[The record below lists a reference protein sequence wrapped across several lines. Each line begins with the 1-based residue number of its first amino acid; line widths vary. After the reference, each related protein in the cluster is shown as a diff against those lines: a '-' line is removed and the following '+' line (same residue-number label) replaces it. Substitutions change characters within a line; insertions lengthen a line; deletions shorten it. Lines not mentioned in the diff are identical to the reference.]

1 MNYRLYTFVAHHY
14 LSPLQC
20 GIQSAHVVSELANLH
35 RVADEQKRQ
44 IFELWAGL
52 DKTIIVCG
60 AGNHEG
66 VVTCWANLANLT
78 PSFDLPFAIFNEDER
93 SMNRMATAC
102 GVIVPQKFWD
112 VTFEKEENVWVHK
125 DTYSGDEPV
134 YHYHGQD
141 SIEGRLIDYIKSH
154 RLV

>member
-1 MNYRLYTFVAHHY
+1 MNYRLYTFTAHHF

-20 GIQSAHVVSELANLH
+20 GIQSAHVVSELANMH
-35 RVADEQKRQ
+35 RIAEEQQRK

-66 VVTCWANLANLT
+66 VTACWAKMVTLVGKLG
-78 PSFDLPFAIFNEDER
+78 LPVALFKEDER
-93 SMNRMATAC
+93 SMNGMATAC
-102 GVIVPQKFWD
+102 GVIVPQKYWD
-112 VTFEKEENVWVHK
+112 VTFEKEENVWVHE
-125 DTYSGDEPV
+125 DTYSNDEPA
-134 YHYHGQD
+134 YHYFGQD
-141 SIEGRLIDYIKSH
+141 DAEGQLISHIKNY